1 MVTKIVD
8 GDDGGMKI
16 LFGNCSE
23 IASKSIPE
31 QFPNKAKKILWASHN
46 THPLLYHTRSQLLI
60 KHFHTEAIASSRNTA
75 F

>member
-1 MVTKIVD
+1 MTFLTVTKIVD

-31 QFPNKAKKILWASHN
+31 QFPNKAKKD
-46 THPLLYHTRSQLLI
+46 PLGVT
-60 KHFHTEAIASSRNTA
+60 
-75 F
+75 